1 MNLLSLRVPLRKR
14 RLDEIF
20 DLALI
25 VLRAN
30 PWRYARIT
38 VPIMTG
44 FILLNYTLTH
54 FLPDNR
60 SLQNGIILTLLLMQA
75 SILQLFLTALNG
87 RIVFEAV
94 PRFRDVARDVK
105 STFASYLIRSSIIGS
120 LSITLFLPIILPPVR
135 AVFTNFFLG
144 EVIVLERL
152 TGSALRSRTSA
163 LSNRNGDRIGGF
175 FLFAIF
181 IFAAS
186 LLCTVYALDS
196 LREMMGDWA
205 EKHIAD
211 PNFDPAGVVFQLVFF
226 PTAVYL
232 CLCRFF
238 LYLDT
243 RIQGEGW
250 DIELMLARG
259 IEETEREP
267 EAIQAR
273 KKSA

>member
-38 VPIMTG
+38 LPIMAG
-44 FILLNYTLTH
+44 FMLLNFAISKL
-54 FLPDNR
+54 LPDNR
-60 SLQNGIILTLLLMQA
+60 ALQNGIILTILLIQA
-75 SILQLFLTALNG
+75 SVLQLFLTALNG

-94 PRFRDVARDVK
+94 PRFRDTARDVK
-105 STFASYLIRSSIIGS
+105 STFVSYLLRSSILGTLS
-120 LSITLFLPIILPPVR
+120 LTLFLPLLVPPIR
-135 AVFTNFFLG
+135 TLLTNFFLG

-152 TGSALRSRTSA
+152 SGSALRARVAA
-163 LSNRNGDRIGGF
+163 LSNRNGDRIAF
-175 FLFAIF
+175 FY
-181 IFAAS
+181 IFAALIFGAG

-196 LREMMGDWA
+196 LREMMGKWA
-205 EKHIAD
+205 EKNIAD
-211 PNFDPAGVVFQLVFF
+211 PNFDPAGMAFQLVFF
-226 PTAVYL
+226 PSAVYL

>member
-38 VPIMTG
+38 LPIMTG
-44 FILLNYTLTH
+44 FMLLNFMISRL
-54 FLPDNR
+54 LPDNR
-60 SLQNGIILTLLLMQA
+60 ALQNGIILTILLIQA
-75 SILQLFLTALNG
+75 SVLQLFLTALNG

-94 PRFRDVARDVK
+94 PRFRDTARDVK
-105 STFASYLIRSSIIGS
+105 STFVSYLLRSSVIGTLS
-120 LSITLFLPIILPPVR
+120 LTLFLPLMVPPIR
-135 AVFTNFFLG
+135 TLFTNFFLG

-152 TGSALRSRTSA
+152 TGSALRARVAA
-163 LSNRNGDRIGGF
+163 LSNRNGDRIAF
-175 FLFAIF
+175 FF
-181 IFAAS
+181 IFAALIFGAG

-196 LREMMGDWA
+196 LREMMGKWA
-205 EKHIAD
+205 EKNIAD
-211 PNFDPAGVVFQLVFF
+211 PNFDPAGMVFQLVFF
-226 PTAVYL
+226 PSAVYL